1 MARNL
6 KVVSVFWKLLEGPQG
21 NSLSLKIIKFYN
33 YDKKLGIT
41 LATEQTVSSWGQK
54 TEHTDLWQEEEGFF
68 YFNQAN
74 LNHCRGENLKI
85 KTRSHV
91 LSQFNCSHFNRILFE
106 QGCLMLCLL
115 WKEKNVFIS
124 VWSTPMS

>member
-21 NSLSLKIIKFYN
+21 NSLSLKIIKSYN

-54 TEHTDLWQEEEGFF
+54 TEHADLWQEEEGFF
-68 YFNQAN
+68 F
-74 LNHCRGENLKI
+74 
-85 KTRSHV
+85 
-91 LSQFNCSHFNRILFE
+91 ILTKPIWIIVE
-106 QGCLMLCLL
+106 AR
-115 WKEKNVFIS
+115 
-124 VWSTPMS
+124 T